1 MAFTVVSLGGPVAP
15 EGEEML
21 RAAGVTSLHTGP
33 YPAKAEAL
41 DLLGRVS
48 ADAIIVRNVERI
60 DAELMKASPN
70 LKVVAKHGAG
80 TNDIDLAAA
89 KALNLPVLAAVGANS
104 HSVAEHAFMLML
116 ALIKDLRNQ
125 DAYVRG
131 GGWDKKNY
139 RGRELRGRVLGLVG
153 IGMIGRALAAMVQP
167 IGMTTIAYDPF
178 APAEA
183 FGPHA
188 RRVETLDALLAEA
201 DVVSLHCPLTP
212 KTQNLIDARAFGLM
226 KPGALLINTARGEVV
241 NEPALIEAL
250 KSGQIAAAGL
260 DSFAVEP
267 PAADNP
273 LWALPNVIATPHCGG
288 VTEEA
293 RREVSLITVRNV
305 LALLGGSA
313 VDPHYIVNR

>member
-1 MAFTVVSLGGPVAP
+1 MTFTVVSLGGPVAP
-15 EGEEML
+15 EGEDIL
-21 RAAGVTSLHTGP
+21 RDAGVASLHSGA
-33 YPAKAEAL
+33 YPEKGEAI
-41 DLLGRVS
+41 DLLVRSS

-60 DAELMKASPN
+60 DADLMKASPK
-70 LKVVAKHGAG
+70 LKVIAKHGAG
-80 TNDIDLAAA
+80 TNDIDLPAA
-89 KALNLPVLAAVGANS
+89 KALGLPVLAAVGANA
-104 HSVAEHAFMLML
+104 HSVAEHALMLML
-116 ALIKDLRNQ
+116 ALIKDVRNQ

-139 RGRELRGRVLGLVG
+139 RGNELRGRTLGLVG

-178 APAEA
+178 APAVA

-188 RRVETLDALLAEA
+188 RRVDTLDALLAQS

-212 KTQNLIDARAFGLM
+212 QTHDLIGVREFGLM

-241 NEPALIEAL
+241 NEPALIDAL
-250 KSGQIAAAGL
+250 KAGRIAGAGL

-267 PAADNP
+267 PAKENP
-273 LWALPNVIATPHCGG
+273 LWKLPNVIVTPHCGG

-293 RREVSLITVRNV
+293 RREVSLMTVRNV
-305 LALLGGSA
+305 LAFLRGTP
-313 VDPHYIVNR
+313 VD